1 MRRNAVA
8 LVATLALAGVAGGA
22 LAVAP
27 PARASLLGDGC
38 SLLGTIGE
46 GWMGKACSF
55 VTGAGGKLV
64 SGGKK
69 VAGVVGKLAGNPLLQ
84 RGLGIAA
91 IVAWVL
97 GGAKWTIGHIGTAI
111 SHSTSPMLTGSW
123 FTGVYLRIEALALLF
138 TLLFLLAAGAEAVLR
153 SELALL
159 ARAVLV
165 QLPLA
170 ALMTALAVPVTMLL
184 LAATDRMSAGIST
197 LAGSGA
203 THFMTGG
210 SAWVA
215 AGLTAADPFFA
226 VLAAGLVVAA
236 GAALWV
242 ELLIREVAVYVVAA
256 MLPIAFAALVWP
268 ARRVWAIRAI
278 EVLVALILSKVAI
291 VAVLAL
297 GGAALSHAGIG
308 SISRLLGGLALILLG
323 AFTPWLLLRLIP
335 LAELASVSV
344 GHIRGHLHGSAGMR
358 TPEAALAGT
367 AAAHVGGR
375 VNGSGSNGAAGG
387 VAVAEVLEQ
396 MQRRAAAA
404 NGNGSDGPV
413 PGDQASVEGNGG
425 GAPVNGGGPSV
436 LTGEGGSG
444 RPTTVTP
451 RASGSEGGAGRAAA
465 DGEQTLAQRPSGSST
480 PVART
485 ETNAPIPPPAWA
497 GEDAGPVDDRP
508 DRSSVGEEPRPAPPP
523 DPLEPPLGGG
533 DGGEP

>member
-1 MRRNAVA
+1 MTLLAV
-8 LVATLALAGVAGGA
+8 LALAGVAGGA

-27 PARASLLGDGC
+27 PVRASLIGDGC

-46 GWMGKACSF
+46 GWMGKACSA
-55 VTGAGGKLV
+55 VTGVGGKLV

-69 VAGVVGKLAGNPLLQ
+69 VAGVVSKIAGNGLVQ
-84 RGLGIAA
+84 RGVGIGA

-97 GGAKWTIGHIGTAI
+97 GGAKWTISHIGSAI
-111 SHSTSPMLTGSW
+111 SHSTSPILTGSW

-138 TLLFLLAAGAEAVLR
+138 TVLFLLAAGAEAVLR

-184 LAATDRMSAGIST
+184 LAATDRMSSGIAAV
-197 LAGSGA
+197 AGSGA

-236 GAALWV
+236 GGALWV
-242 ELLIREVAVYVVAA
+242 DLLIREVAVYIVVA
-256 MLPIAFAALVWP
+256 MLPVTFAALVWP
-268 ARRVWAIRAI
+268 ARRVWAIRAV

-297 GGAALSHAGIG
+297 GGAALAHSGIG
-308 SISRLLGGLALILLG
+308 SISRLLAGLALILLG

-335 LAELASVSV
+335 IAELASASV
-344 GHIRGHLHGSAGMR
+344 GHIRGHLHSAAGIR
-358 TPEAALAGT
+358 TPEAALAG
-367 AAAHVGGR
+367 AASGRVADHVGRFGA
-375 VNGSGSNGAAGG
+375 NGAPGN
-387 VAVAEVLEQ
+387 VAVAELLEQ
-396 MQRRAAAA
+396 MQRRAAAVSSHGNGVA
-404 NGNGSDGPV
+404 ADAAHAENGGAAATSITGGLTALLREPDQGGTASSTSASGNGS
-413 PGDQASVEGNGG
+413 STSGN
-425 GAPVNGGGPSV
+425 ST
-436 LTGEGGSG
+436 LDDS
-444 RPTTVTP
+444 
-451 RASGSEGGAGRAAA
+451 
-465 DGEQTLAQRPSGSST
+465 EQTLPQLRDGTRSSGSRSTPDAQTPLPGWERSGAGPTADGADQSAADETPRPS
-480 PVART
+480 
-485 ETNAPIPPPAWA
+485 
-497 GEDAGPVDDRP
+497 
-508 DRSSVGEEPRPAPPP
+508 PPP

-533 DGGEP
+533 EGGES